1 MICPFHTICKSAD
14 QLLLRKASV
23 WKARKWEA
31 SPTSLDLLLP
41 LWRRPGR
48 CREGEGGGFK
58 TKKEKEKEEEKEE
71 EMEKE
76 KEEDFRRVELI
87 RKPWC
92 LGHGRGDKGRPLSW
106 LLRFSLVWSD
116 GCL

>member
-1 MICPFHTICKSAD
+1 MWWIQD
-14 QLLLRKASV
+14 
-23 WKARKWEA
+23 E
-31 SPTSLDLLLP
+31 
-41 LWRRPGR
+41 
-48 CREGEGGGFK
+48 EEEE
-58 TKKEKEKEEEKEE
+58 KEKEKEKEKEN
-71 EMEKE
+71 EKEKEREKKEE

>member
-1 MICPFHTICKSAD
+1 MGGFSHKSRLIIAT
-14 QLLLRKASV
+14 LE
-23 WKARKWEA
+23 EA
-31 SPTSLDLLLP
+31 
-41 LWRRPGR
+41 GR
-48 CREGEGGGFK
+48 CREGECGGFK
-58 TKKEKEKEEEKEE
+58 TKKEE
-71 EMEKE
+71 E

-116 GCL
+116 GCPLLWSNDVRSA

>member
-1 MICPFHTICKSAD
+1 MGGFSHKSRLIIAT
-14 QLLLRKASV
+14 LE
-23 WKARKWEA
+23 EA
-31 SPTSLDLLLP
+31 
-41 LWRRPGR
+41 GR
-48 CREGEGGGFK
+48 CREGECGGFK
-58 TKKEKEKEEEKEE
+58 TKKEE
-71 EMEKE
+71 E

>member
-1 MICPFHTICKSAD
+1 M
-14 QLLLRKASV
+14 
-23 WKARKWEA
+23 
-31 SPTSLDLLLP
+31 
-41 LWRRPGR
+41 
-48 CREGEGGGFK
+48 GGFSHK
-58 TKKEKEKEEEKEE
+58 SRLIIATLEETWEVPRRGMWWIQDEEEEEKEK
-71 EMEKE
+71 EKE

-116 GCL
+116 GCPLLWSNDVRSA

>member
-1 MICPFHTICKSAD
+1 MGGFSHKSRLIIAT
-14 QLLLRKASV
+14 LEET
-23 WKARKWEA
+23 WEV
-31 SPTSLDLLLP
+31 P
-41 LWRRPGR
+41 RRGMWWIQDEEGG
-48 CREGEGGGFK
+48 REGG
-58 TKKEKEKEEEKEE
+58 
-71 EMEKE
+71 
-76 KEEDFRRVELI
+76 RLRVELI